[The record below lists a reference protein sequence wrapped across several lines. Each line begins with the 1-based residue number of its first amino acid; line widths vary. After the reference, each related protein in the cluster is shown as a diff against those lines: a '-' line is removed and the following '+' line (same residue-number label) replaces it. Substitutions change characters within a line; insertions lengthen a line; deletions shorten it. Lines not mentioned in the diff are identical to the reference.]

1 MAEGSIKFD
10 LNDPDD
16 IIAFK
21 RYCKAD
27 DMAMMLFELLKNSK
41 KTLEYSVENKDI
53 DKYEAIELVFERIYE
68 LVEEYNISI
77 DEILR

>member
-1 MAEGSIKFD
+1 MAKGTLKFD

-16 IIAFK
+16 IVSFK
-21 RYCKAD
+21 RHCKAD
-27 DMAMMLFELLKNSK
+27 DMAMMLFDLLKNSK